1 MDWLHLLAVQEA
13 LKSHLQQDLNGKS
26 TIPLFIPQLL
36 VLPPQVAFLDF
47 SIRFTCVHHIKVS

>member
-26 TIPLFIPQLL
+26 TIPLFIPQLS

-47 SIRFTCVHHIKVS
+47 SI